1 MTLPLGYKT
10 SASMVILRHGT
21 KYLLLN
27 RNKEPFIGHYVP
39 VGGKL
44 DPHESPLDCA
54 IRETLEETGISIAP
68 PQYCGLLVESS
79 PIKYNWIV
87 FIYLADIE
95 DMPPPP
101 CPEGTLEWIEHDAI
115 LNVPTPPTDWYIYKY
130 VIEKKPFMFNA
141 LYDADMNLVKMEEE
155 FERVSVVIKN

>member
-1 MTLPLGYKT
+1 
-10 SASMVILRHGT
+10 MVILRHGT